1 MKQSIFLLSLCLL
14 LSAKLFPCGNSY
26 HRNAHTTEYL
36 KDNQLGSFRFRK
48 GFDQSV
54 LLQEFYKLSDA
65 ISNQLNLFE
74 NKNDKALAYMR
85 MGKTA
90 DAIAILEQLEKE
102 KPNEYKVIA
111 NLGTAYELAGR
122 NKEAL
127 QYIHRA
133 MQLNSQSHQGSEWF
147 HIQVL
152 EAKLQNKPADW
163 WINHPVLDLNQLKK
177 DAETIIS
184 DMVYQ
189 LKERLPFTPGPY
201 LMMAAILRDAA
212 GYIREQQKWQQE
224 WVLLSI
230 AAEYDTGKKLSL
242 DTLIQA
248 TENKLKA
255 ANLPIP
261 DLATHYSNEDDILK
275 KGKDLLEKG
284 IELVNG
290 QKEKRAEKE
299 NESGNGQNKL
309 WIIILAVAVLAG
321 AGLYFGFRKKRIEI
335 R

>member
-1 MKQSIFLLSLCLL
+1 MKQRLSIIFILL
-14 LSAKLFPCGNSY
+14 LIPGLLFPCGNSY
-26 HRNAHTTEYL
+26 RSNAHTTEYL
-36 KDNQLGSFRFRK
+36 KDNQLESFRFRK

-54 LLQEFYKLSDA
+54 LLQEFYRLSDA
-65 ISNQLNLFE
+65 ISNELNLFE
-74 NKNDKALAYMR
+74 NKNDKALAWLR

-102 KPNEYKVIA
+102 KPREYKVIA

-127 QYIHRA
+127 QYIRRS

-163 WINHPVLDLNQLKK
+163 WINHPVIHFNQLQK

-189 LKERLPFTPGPY
+189 LKERLPFTARPD
-201 LMMAAILRDAA
+201 LIMAAILRDAA
-212 GYIREQQKWQQE
+212 GYIREQEKWQQE
-224 WVLLSI
+224 WVLLRI
-230 AAEYDTGKKLSL
+230 AAEYDTDKKLSL
-242 DTLIQA
+242 DALIQA
-248 TENKLKA
+248 AESKMKA
-255 ANLPIP
+255 ANLSIP
-261 DLATHYSNEDDILK
+261 DLATHYSNADDLLK

-284 IELVNG
+284 IEYING
-290 QKEKRAEKE
+290 EKEKPVTKE
-299 NESGNGQNKL
+299 VESGNGQNQL
-309 WIIILAVAVLAG
+309 WIVILAGALLAG
-321 AGLYFGFRKKRIEI
+321 AGLYFGFRKKS
-335 R
+335 

>member
-163 WINHPVLDLNQLKK
+163 WINHPVLHFNHLQK
-177 DAETIIS
+177 DPETIIS

-189 LKERLPFTPGPY
+189 LKERLPFTPGPD

-212 GYIREQQKWQQE
+212 GYIREHRKWQQE
-224 WVLLSI
+224 WLLLRI
-230 AAEYDTGKKLSL
+230 ASEYDAAKKLKL
-242 DTLIQA
+242 DDRIQTVEA
-248 TENKLKA
+248 KLKEESLA
-255 ANLPIP
+255 LPDYSTHFGNAD
-261 DLATHYSNEDDILK
+261 DLLK
-275 KGKDLLEKG
+275 KGKDLLERG
-284 IELVNG
+284 IEFVNG
-290 QKEKRAEKE
+290 EKEKPAEKATG
-299 NESGNGQNKL
+299 SGKANYL
-309 WIIILAVAVLAG
+309 WVVILTGVLLAG
-321 AGLYFGFRKKRIEI
+321 TGLYFGFRKK
-335 R
+335 